1 MIVGIIG
8 AMQEEVEILVKEM
21 EIEKIEKKAKM
32 EFNYGIFQDKKVVIV
47 TSGIGKV
54 NAAVCTQILIDDFN
68 VDCVINVGIAGG
80 LKAEIYPGDVVVAT
94 DLVQHD
100 MDTTFF
106 GDKLG
111 QIPRLDTYDFM

>member
-21 EIEKIEKKAKM
+21 EIERIEKKANM
-32 EFNYGIFQDKKVVIV
+32 EFNYGSLLGKKVVIV

-80 LKAEIYPGDVVVAT
+80 LKKEIFPGDVIVAT
-94 DLVQHD
+94 DLVQHEYGYN
-100 MDTTFF
+100 FF
-106 GDKLG
+106 W
-111 QIPRLDTYDFM
+111 R